1 MRVVSWHKL
10 SWPAKTLI
18 ATVALFLIVLA
29 ALGLQSGVFAVTIT
43 SLLLLALFLLT
54 APYVFSG
61 RWRKP
66 DPISTRRPVYR
77 KRRA

>member
-1 MRVVSWHKL
+1 MRVMSWNKV

-18 ATVALFLIVLA
+18 ATIALFLIVLA
-29 ALGLQSGVFAVTIT
+29 ALGLQSGVFAIT
-43 SLLLLALFLLT
+43 VISLLLLALFLLT
-54 APYVFSG
+54 APFVFSG